1 MIYHFNFITNFHL
14 LGEGKLTYRE
24 NYYEGHFRHD
34 KMLGPG
40 RYVFKNGEE
49 QIGEYVLEQNTQFK
63 SGECV
68 TEWRCRSMQG
78 SSK

>member
-1 MIYHFNFITNFHL
+1 M
-14 LGEGKLTYRE
+14 YRD

-49 QIGEYVLEQNTQFK
+49 QIGEYVLEENVQDEQ
-63 SGECV
+63 S
-68 TEWRCRSMQG
+68 TEWRCKSRNDPDDNL
-78 SSK
+78 